1 MMGLNFRFATVVSF
15 EFSNLWVLTFH
26 KDKMVDYYQT
36 SYLYNVVIIGIQN
49 SSMGKCLN
57 DLLFMI
63 LGLSF

>member
-1 MMGLNFRFATVVSF
+1 
-15 EFSNLWVLTFH
+15 
-26 KDKMVDYYQT
+26 MVDYYHT